1 MSEMLDLVMEDL
13 QERFDKAIEALN
25 RDLSKMRTGRAN
37 MALLEGIRVA
47 YYGSPTPLNQVASV
61 NIADPRLIT
70 IKPWEKNIIT
80 DIEKAI
86 IAADIGITPS
96 SDGEMIR
103 LPIPPLTTERRK
115 DLVKQVKS
123 SGENAKI
130 ALRNVRRDC
139 NDALKKSDDLPED
152 DVHRGLQKIQEV
164 TDEFVNKVDEI
175 VAGKQQEIM
184 EV

>member
-1 MSEMLDLVMEDL
+1 MSEMIGLVMEDL
-13 QERFDKAIEALN
+13 QDRFDKALEALS

-37 MALLEGIRVA
+37 MTLLEGIRVS
-47 YYGSPTPLNQVASV
+47 YYGSPTALNQLASV

-70 IKPWEKNIIT
+70 VKPWEKNILT

-96 SDGEMIR
+96 SDGEIIR

-115 DLVKQVKS
+115 DLVKQVKNA
-123 SGENAKI
+123 GENAKI
-130 ALRNVRRDC
+130 TLRNVRRDC
-139 NDALKKSDDLPED
+139 NETLKKSDDLPED
-152 DVHRGLQKIQEV
+152 DMHRGLQKIQEQTDAFV
-164 TDEFVNKVDEI
+164 TKVDTI
-175 VAGKQQEIM
+175 VEEKQKEIM